1 MPHTRMPS
9 IPGMNTYR
17 TLFVAASAL
26 ALAAGSTFA
35 SPVTTVPGG
44 VDAHVITFSPYDG
57 VTSAGFVA
65 DDTTFVD
72 VGTAETGIAVNLGFN
87 NGADHVLGAV
97 PFSFGSTGSWPV
109 DGAYAGLY
117 QLSGSMTFMFA
128 SGMNLAGGY
137 VNFNPNFD
145 GNASLLAL
153 DINGDVL
160 EEIIFDNNTF
170 APGFFG
176 FMRDSA
182 DIHQLVFNNASIA
195 VDNLTFG
202 VNGGGGGGGNVPAPA
217 TQSLVFAGL
226 GLLLLGRRRA

>member
-1 MPHTRMPS
+1 MPHTWMPS

-17 TLFVAASAL
+17 TPFAAAALASAL
-26 ALAAGSTFA
+26 ALATGSTLA

-109 DGAYAGLY
+109 SGAYAGLY
-117 QLSGSMTFMFA
+117 QSSGSMTFMFG

-137 VNFNPNFD
+137 INFNPNFD

-176 FMRDSA
+176 FMRDNA

-195 VDNLTFG
+195 VDNFTFG
-202 VNGGGGGGGNVPAPA
+202 VNGGGSVPAPA
-217 TQSLVFAGL
+217 TPGLVLAAL
-226 GLLLLGRRRA
+226 GLAMLTRRRA